1 MPQPTPSVSNDISQI
16 EDFLNRASMANIET
30 GESGSGESWEVM
42 DGAKAKQIAQEG
54 QDEVEWVLVGMT
66 EKEKEKEKRVVDMVE
81 KNRLK

>member
-1 MPQPTPSVSNDISQI
+1 MLQPNPSVSNGMSQI

-42 DGAKAKQIAQEG
+42 DGDKTKQIAQEG

-66 EKEKEKEKRVVDMVE
+66 EKEKEKRVVEMVE

>member
-1 MPQPTPSVSNDISQI
+1 MLQPNPSVSNGMSQI

-42 DGAKAKQIAQEG
+42 DGDKTKQIAQEG

-66 EKEKEKEKRVVDMVE
+66 EKEKKMRVVEMVE
-81 KNRLK
+81 KSRLK

>member
-1 MPQPTPSVSNDISQI
+1 MPQPNPSVSNDMSQI

-42 DGAKAKQIAQEG
+42 DGDKTKQIAQEG

-66 EKEKEKEKRVVDMVE
+66 EKEKEKRVVETVE